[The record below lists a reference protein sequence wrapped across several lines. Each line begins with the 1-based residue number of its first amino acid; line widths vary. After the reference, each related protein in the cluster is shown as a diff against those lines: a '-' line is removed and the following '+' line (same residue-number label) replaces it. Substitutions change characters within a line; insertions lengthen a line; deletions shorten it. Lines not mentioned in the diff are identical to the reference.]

1 MIAPINVTRLLNGFK
16 VWELAVIHLGA
27 ARLLLHKLSHSASQ
41 AMRFGFKKLDRCM
54 LDYVPSM
61 TGRASYVL
69 TRFIG
74 PVWSCAGSLNVD

>member
-1 MIAPINVTRLLNGFK
+1 MCGGSCRHETGILALKAMIAPINVTRLLNGFK

-54 LDYVPSM
+54 LDCVPPS
-61 TGRASYVL
+61 GLVVL
-69 TRFIG
+69 VT
-74 PVWSCAGSLNVD
+74 C